1 MTSFH
6 QHLTEL
12 TELYK
17 KMEGTTL
24 SISIEKSA
32 DPTKRT
38 GNGWKV
44 AISTQVAMQFA
55 KKEIL
60 IVIGP
65 TSNGYYYR

>member
-12 TELYK
+12 IELYK
-17 KMEGTTL
+17 KMDGTTL
-24 SISIEKSA
+24 SITIEKA
-32 DPTKRT
+32 IDPTRRS
-38 GNGWKV
+38 GNGWKI

-60 IVIGP
+60 VIIGP